1 MILPTKMSI
10 CIFEGT
16 EKKICR
22 KSKIANLQSV
32 KVIQVA
38 RQTLRSLPNHSQS
51 QTTMSTRTSLFSR
64 SSQLRVF
71 HCPYRHHPR
80 FSFSSA
86 FLTTRATQP
95 WSPHASPFTTTIRRP
110 YSVQLAHPTPVPTLL
125 LSSPTPEQ
133 IEEEEIDV
141 DLPPLK
147 DIRIALTDRA
157 AEVSRLVTSINHR
170 QILNLYGNGL
180 LSATTSYCCARKEP
194 RRSFT
199 HIRGVWW
206 MPWISIQIRACEDSR
221 NR

>member
-1 MILPTKMSI
+1 M
-10 CIFEGT
+10 
-16 EKKICR
+16 
-22 KSKIANLQSV
+22 
-32 KVIQVA
+32 A
-38 RQTLRSLPNHSQS
+38 RQETLRSLPNHSQS

-80 FSFSSA
+80 LSFSSA